1 MDLYSYIN
9 NYSQNKTS
17 LEIPKL
23 VFHQA
28 HLVKYLVFLESQRR
42 MAGEV
47 GFDIF
52 VENDRLVHG
61 DGSPVSEYGNFFT
74 GIPITTRF
82 PQARSQHAA
91 PYSGEI

>member
-28 HLVKYLVFLESQRR
+28 HLVKYLSVVGQDWDPFHDYSRIFSIKRHNGRDAQQSESLATRGWAALSNLR
-42 MAGEV
+42 LHS
-47 GFDIF
+47 F
-52 VENDRLVHG
+52 VM
-61 DGSPVSEYGNFFT
+61 
-74 GIPITTRF
+74 
-82 PQARSQHAA
+82 
-91 PYSGEI
+91 